1 MEIMCQVENK
11 QIIWDQFKNTRNVPE
26 SPTDN

>member
-1 MEIMCQVENK
+1 MGIMCQAEDK

-26 SPTDN
+26 SSSDN